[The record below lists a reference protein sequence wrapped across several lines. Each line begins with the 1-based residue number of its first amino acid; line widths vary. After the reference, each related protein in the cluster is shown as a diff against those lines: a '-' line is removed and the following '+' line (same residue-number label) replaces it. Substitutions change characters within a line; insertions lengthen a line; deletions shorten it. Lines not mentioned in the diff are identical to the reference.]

1 MTDIAQI
8 TQLAR
13 SILSDSN
20 RTLGVDEA
28 ISEAVDAFKALDSQ
42 FEDDELDIEVKCQ
55 PNDCRITGSLVLLE
69 IKAGINMAKAFGV
82 VP

>member
-42 FEDDELDIEVKCQ
+42 FEDDELDIEVKC
-55 PNDCRITGSLVLLE
+55 
-69 IKAGINMAKAFGV
+69 
-82 VP
+82 